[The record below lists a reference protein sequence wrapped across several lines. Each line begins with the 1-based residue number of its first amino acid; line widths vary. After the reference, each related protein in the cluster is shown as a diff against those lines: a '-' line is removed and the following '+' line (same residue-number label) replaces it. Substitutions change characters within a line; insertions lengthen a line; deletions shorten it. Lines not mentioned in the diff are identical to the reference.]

1 MFSVFGSSRRRRVAS
16 CASPEAD
23 ALVSGGAVSNE
34 KVTAD
39 VLVIGSGAAG
49 AGRPKTPAHFWAKG
63 AGGGAAAVTT
73 RLAHFGAK
81 VVCLEQGDWRRS
93 SDYPSSGSDYEAQLQ

>member
-1 MFSVFGSSRRRRVAS
+1 PGSPFMFSVFGSSRRRRVAS

-23 ALVSGGAVSNE
+23 ALVSGGAVGNE
-34 KVTAD
+34 KGSAD
-39 VLVIGSGAAG
+39 GCVVGSGAAG
-49 AGRPKTPAHFWAKG
+49 
-63 AGGGAAAVTT
+63 AAVTT

-93 SDYPSSGSDYEAQLQ
+93 SDYPSSGSVYGGEVQRPPFSLTPTRA